1 MVGDAAHAGDF
12 VDGWQELAPEERRRR
27 ACRVVLVGSESTG
40 KTTLAGDLRAHYRSR
55 GGVWERTLEVPEYGR
70 EYTEVLLER
79 QGLVASRDEL
89 DIGAEPQSAEWTA
102 EDFAIIAVE
111 QQRLE
116 DAAAAAGSPVL
127 FCDTDAFATQLWE
140 RRYLGD
146 ASTAAFDALP
156 LLPRRGLYLLAD
168 LAGVEFEQDGIRD
181 GEVYREAMQEWFVT
195 ELIARQQPWA
205 LVTGSR
211 DERLAASA
219 RLVDEALAGWDG

>member
-1 MVGDAAHAGDF
+1 MSRQFEGWDELDPAERAA
-12 VDGWQELAPEERRRR
+12 RTR
-27 ACRVVLVGSESTG
+27 RVVLVGSESTG
-40 KTTLAGDLRAHYRSR
+40 KTTLAGELAAHYRAR
-55 GGVWERTLEVPEYGR
+55 GGIWANTREVPEYGR

-79 QGLVASRDEL
+79 QGLVASRDQL
-89 DIGAEPQSAEWTA
+89 DVGAEPVSAEWTA
-102 EDFAIIAVE
+102 EDFAVIAVE

-116 DAAAAAGSPVL
+116 DAAAATGSPVL

-156 LLPRRGLYLLAD
+156 VLPPRALYLLAD

-181 GEVYREAMQEWFVT
+181 GEGYREAMQRWFEE
-195 ELIARQQPWA
+195 ELDVRGEPWA

-211 DERLAASA
+211 TQRLATAID
-219 RLVDEALAGWDG
+219 LVDAALVAGP